1 MTRKLPPLLL
11 VIVLL
16 GLALWHG
23 PGLLGETDA
32 PSAGSATAAE
42 AGPGSPSQVGRRAEE
57 VRDRADEAAAGIGFR
72 SERALDEHYEKH
84 GREFG
89 AITKDEYLRRAQ
101 ALRDADVGGSVLE
114 IVRADGAHTR
124 FDTRSGA
131 FVAFD
136 RDLVLRT
143 FFKPNDGR
151 RYFERQA
158 EKEHE

>member
-1 MTRKLPPLLL
+1 MARKLPSL
-11 VIVLL
+11 VLALVLL

-23 PGLLGETDA
+23 PGLLGELDST
-32 PSAGSATAAE
+32 SGGSATAAE
-42 AGPGSPSQVGRRAEE
+42 AGPGSPSPLERRAEA
-57 VRDRADEAAAGIGFR
+57 VRDRAAAAGIGFR
-72 SERALDEHYEKH
+72 SKRALDEHYEKH

-89 AITKDEYLRRAQ
+89 AITKDEYLRLAQ

-114 IVRADGAHTR
+114 IVRADGVHTR
-124 FDTRSGA
+124 FDTKSGA

-136 RDLVLRT
+136 RDRVLRT
-143 FFKPNDGR
+143 LFKPNDGR